1 MADFIEENIRI
12 ETIDLDNLPDSLIF
26 KLPEVEFTFSAEKF
40 GIDEHLH
47 IEYYEQ
53 RFERAY
59 PGLLNQFPCLYYM
72 VEEMMEKATKLTPL
86 EEIELKKSDTP
97 LWIICILYI

>member
-1 MADFIEENIRI
+1 MADFIEENIRT
-12 ETIDLDNLPDSLIF
+12 EMIDLDDLPDSLIY
-26 KLPEVEFTFSAEKF
+26 KLPEAEFTFSAEKF

-59 PGLLNQFPCLYYM
+59 PGLLYQFPCLYYM

-86 EEIELKKSDTP
+86 EEIELKRSDPT
-97 LWIICILYI
+97 I